1 MTPGSSSAAT
11 VPRSVDSF
19 VVASFNLHWGVD
31 RDARPFDVLG
41 ACLALD
47 PDVLVLQEAWRP
59 ARGRAVVDDLAAA
72 LGAVP
77 HELPLASDTNP
88 ARPRGLRPPAGAP
101 GTCGLAVLSRLPV
114 LARTDVDLG
123 HAPGDVIRRR
133 HGLCVTIRPPGG
145 SPDAAPVTVAAVHAS
160 HRLWGSLPQLRR
172 LDAALK
178 TIAAGPS
185 VIAGDCNMW
194 GTVIAPVLRHRRRAV
209 RGATWPAGRPHSQ
222 IDHIWISDGFEV
234 LDGGVGP
241 ATGSDHRPVW
251 ARLRVRAGAGTAGG
265 TRRIGIPE
273 PGRGPAVPAFSEPS

>member
-1 MTPGSSSAAT
+1 M
-11 VPRSVDSF
+11 PRPVDGF
-19 VVASFNLHWGVD
+19 VVGTFNLHWGVD

-59 ARGRAVVDDLAAA
+59 ARGRAVVDELAAA

-77 HELPLASDTNP
+77 HELPLASDANP
-88 ARPRGLRPPAGAP
+88 ARPRGLRVPAGPP

-123 HAPGDVIRRR
+123 RAPGDVIHRR
-133 HGLCVTIRPPGG
+133 HGLCVTVLPPGPP
-145 SPDAAPVTVAAVHAS
+145 SAAVPVTVAGVHAS

-172 LDAALK
+172 LDAALEAV
-178 TIAAGPS
+178 AAGPS
-185 VIAGDCNMW
+185 IIAGDCNMW
-194 GTVIAPVLRHRRRAV
+194 GTVIAPVLRTRRRAV
-209 RGATWPAGRPHSQ
+209 RGATWPARRPHSQ
-222 IDHIWISDGFEV
+222 IDHIWISDGLEV

-251 ARLRVRAGAGTAGG
+251 ARLRVRPGAGVAPGARATG
-265 TRRIGIPE
+265 TPVTGRD
-273 PGRGPAVPAFSEPS
+273 PGAAAVSEPS